1 MSFFACKK
9 DNIDPENIFTKIYSD
24 ANSDISYYPLDLV
37 QTSDGGYYILSAISI
52 DSSRTFLNTHISK
65 IDKVGELVWE
75 TTLSEP
81 YVNPITSLM
90 ISGSD
95 VHFLCMD
102 KISLGT
108 YIMKIDNANNGAEVT
123 DYQADLVYPLAS
135 SQTPDNGIL
144 LLSYDRN
151 MRSSKLTK
159 FNSSFSITWD
169 NTYRVI
175 EDAEEMLVAH
185 LTRSGKTLPFFTG
198 TIGNGEGYFANA
210 LYNYSL
216 ALLFVDPS
224 NGDREGL
231 IYGDRYNGG
240 ISAAVPIQSNTFAVS
255 RFVYADHFILPATTL
270 ALSEISIASD
280 LGGEK
285 AAELAEEAHTRI
297 KTLTVDNRNLIVYA
311 SNTSSNQISL
321 LIYDLSTGGLVTKKY
336 LGHTNP
342 VKVASLIQTSDG
354 GLAVLAQTVVAGR
367 FKRNALYKIPKEQ
380 ILE

>member
-1 MSFFACKK
+1 M
-9 DNIDPENIFTKIYSD
+9 
-24 ANSDISYYPLDLV
+24 
-37 QTSDGGYYILSAISI
+37 
-52 DSSRTFLNTHISK
+52 
-65 IDKVGELVWE
+65 GELVWE

-216 ALLFVDPS
+216 AL
-224 NGDREGL
+224 
-231 IYGDRYNGG
+231 
-240 ISAAVPIQSNTFAVS
+240 
-255 RFVYADHFILPATTL
+255 
-270 ALSEISIASD
+270 
-280 LGGEK
+280 
-285 AAELAEEAHTRI
+285 
-297 KTLTVDNRNLIVYA
+297 
-311 SNTSSNQISL
+311 
-321 LIYDLSTGGLVTKKY
+321 
-336 LGHTNP
+336 
-342 VKVASLIQTSDG
+342 
-354 GLAVLAQTVVAGR
+354 
-367 FKRNALYKIPKEQ
+367 
-380 ILE
+380 